1 MGSVRSAS
9 SFLRSGLFKKYYG
22 SPLGASCRVMRQ
34 VRGCASL
41 SDRWLIKSPF
51 NDVEIPEISYPQ
63 YIFDAAKKN
72 EHKTAWINGLTGQ
85 SITHGEF
92 QTLSRRLGSALTR
105 LGMKQG
111 DVLGIVSPNC
121 PEFALTFFGVA
132 SIGCINTTVNC
143 TYTAVEIA
151 KQLENSRASFVMTH
165 PLLLTTIQEACNIYK
180 GVKHIIV
187 NGPAQAGSISLQDLI
202 EDDGTAFPEDIKIN
216 PKEDLVVLPYSSGTT
231 GVPKGVM
238 LTHYN
243 LVANLQQI
251 THPSLMSVKGTTQ
264 DIFLGVLPFFHIYGM
279 VPCMGLSLMTGSLTV
294 TLPMF
299 EPKLFVEAIQKYKVT
314 YLHTVPPLVSFL
326 TQSPMVKPE
335 LLDNVHTMVCGAAP
349 VGPVLINEFRKK
361 FTDRIQFQEGYGL
374 TEAAPV
380 THLTPM
386 NRYLPGST
394 GPSIPNTYAKIVD
407 LETGKTIGPNE
418 GTGELCIK
426 GPQIMKGYYCNEKAT
441 KETIDEE
448 GWLHTGD
455 IAKMDEDENVY
466 IVDRLKEL
474 IKVKGLQVAPAELE
488 DLLRDH
494 PDIIDVAVIGIPDER
509 AGEVPRAYVVLSQNS
524 TKTEEEI
531 AQYVEENVAPHK
543 KLAGGV
549 IFVNEIPKLATGKI
563 LRRKLKE
570 TALEEMKMAS

>member
-1 MGSVRSAS
+1 MSLLS
-9 SFLRSGLFKKYYG
+9 SESW
-22 SPLGASCRVMRQ
+22 AMRGK
-34 VRGCASL
+34 V
-41 SDRWLIKSPF
+41 
-51 NDVEIPEISYPQ
+51 
-63 YIFDAAKKN
+63 
-72 EHKTAWINGLTGQ
+72 NGLTGQ

-92 QTLSRRLGSALTR
+92 QTLSKRLGSALTR

-132 SIGCINTTVNC
+132 SIGGINTTVNC

-151 KQLENSRASFVMTH
+151 KQLENSGASIVMTH
-165 PLLLTTIQEACNIYK
+165 PLLLTNIQEACNIYK
-180 GVKHIIV
+180 
-187 NGPAQAGSISLQDLI
+187 
-202 EDDGTAFPEDIKIN
+202 
-216 PKEDLVVLPYSSGTT
+216 GTT

-251 THPSLMSVKGTTQ
+251 THPSLMSVRGAVQ

-299 EPKLFVEAIQKYKVT
+299 DPKLYVEAIQKYKVT

-335 LLDNVHTMVCGAAP
+335 LLDNVHTMICGAAP

-374 TEAAPV
+374 TEASPV
-380 THLTPM
+380 THLTPI
-386 NRYLPGST
+386 NKYLPGST

-407 LETGKTIGPNE
+407 LETGKTIGPDE

-426 GPQIMKGYYCNEKAT
+426 GPQIMKGYYRNEKAT

-455 IAKMDEDENVY
+455 IAKMDHDENVY

-488 DLLRDH
+488 DLLREH
-494 PDIIDVAVIGIPDER
+494 PDINDVAVIGIPDER
-509 AGEVPRAYVVLSQNS
+509 AGEVPRAYVVLSPNS
-524 TKTEEEI
+524 PKTEEEI
-531 AQYVEENVAPHK
+531 AKYVEENVAPHK
-543 KLAGGV
+543 RLAGGV
-549 IFVNEIPKLATGKI
+549 VFINEIPKLATGKI